1 MRSEKRMI
9 RKNRKEKMKKKYG
22 QEGAV
27 IIEAAI
33 ALPVFMFMMIT
44 LYSIIQIAYVQ
55 ARMTIAVDAAAKE
68 LAQYAHVYFAT
79 GLNGSLSGSGGTS
92 SQLANDVSQFLSI
105 VGDGLGTVDSELGQF
120 VSESGEA
127 LSGDSLVDIA
137 KSGMGKN
144 LGEQMMKK
152 NLVNGEGDSAEA
164 FMKRNRVKN
173 LNMNGTKFLEQA
185 GKEVFLRVNY
195 DIEVIKL
202 LNVDFSFHMSS
213 CAYTEAWG
221 GE

>member
-1 MRSEKRMI
+1 
-9 RKNRKEKMKKKYG
+9 MKKKYG

-105 VGDGLGTVDSELGQF
+105 VGEGLGTVDSELGQF

>member
-1 MRSEKRMI
+1 
-9 RKNRKEKMKKKYG
+9 MKKKYG

-105 VGDGLGTVDSELGQF
+105 VGEGLGTVDSELGQF
-120 VSESGEA
+120 VSDSGEA

>member
-1 MRSEKRMI
+1 
-9 RKNRKEKMKKKYG
+9 MKKKYG

-92 SQLANDVSQFLSI
+92 SQLANGVSQFLSI

>member
-1 MRSEKRMI
+1 
-9 RKNRKEKMKKKYG
+9 MKKKYG

-105 VGDGLGTVDSELGQF
+105 VGEGLGTVDSELGQF

-195 DIEVIKL
+195 DI
-202 LNVDFSFHMSS
+202 
-213 CAYTEAWG
+213 
-221 GE
+221 